1 MDQLHGENDKATQ
14 EWKEG
19 DYAVTFDQL
28 TSDPSPNREW
38 LILDGP
44 VNATWIENMNTVLDD
59 SKQLCFPKS
68 EIVHMSGTISM
79 IFEVG
84 DLVVTSP
91 ATISQCGMVYLECL
105 LLFRL
110 NIG

>member
-19 DYAVTFDQL
+19 DYAVSFFQL

-44 VNATWIENMNTVLDD
+44 VDAVWIENMNTVLDD
-59 SKQLCFPKS
+59 SKQLCFPQQRDCPLVKDY
-68 EIVHMSGTISM
+68 INDLRLGTW
-79 IFEVG
+79 
-84 DLVVTSP
+84 
-91 ATISQCGMVYLECL
+91 
-105 LLFRL
+105 
-110 NIG
+110 